1 MKIMKDGYEN
11 GTATTY
17 PKPEDFESFIKA
29 QLYDY
34 EYDNSSATPATYAW
48 NT

>member
-1 MKIMKDGYEN
+1 MKIMKDGYEIE
-11 GTATTY
+11 TATTY
-17 PKPEDFESFIKA
+17 PKPEDHESFIKA

-34 EYDNSSATPATYAW
+34 EYDNSSDTPATYTW